1 MQLKTFTITIFLI
14 NRGRAKCQLLF
25 IKGNNFN
32 SLRLLTYICIVMLF
46 TSCSLFDNEDPIP
59 GFLILDNPT
68 LTAGPN
74 QGANTHKITDAWVF
88 DGGNFLG
95 IFPMPARV
103 PVILDGTEK
112 SFTIFAGI
120 RNNGVAENSLRY
132 PFYQPVI
139 YNANLA
145 EREEREVELNF
156 QYIENAVFDF
166 IEEFEGNH
174 IFIEDP
180 NTSDGAGTE
189 IVVQSDVVLSGFS
202 SGQIIFDTDT
212 SSFERTTLVTYDR
225 ENNAGSSTFLEIDYK
240 CDIPFLAGWITY
252 RNNFIE
258 RDYNVLV
265 APSEEWNKI
274 YIDVSTPIAAIE
286 IDRYTVA
293 LASAIT
299 EGNPIPSNIF
309 IDNVKLVHF

>member
-1 MQLKTFTITIFLI
+1 
-14 NRGRAKCQLLF
+14 
-25 IKGNNFN
+25 
-32 SLRLLTYICIVMLF
+32 MLF

-145 EREEREVELNF
+145 ERE
-156 QYIENAVFDF
+156 
-166 IEEFEGNH
+166 
-174 IFIEDP
+174 
-180 NTSDGAGTE
+180 
-189 IVVQSDVVLSGFS
+189 
-202 SGQIIFDTDT
+202 
-212 SSFERTTLVTYDR
+212 
-225 ENNAGSSTFLEIDYK
+225 
-240 CDIPFLAGWITY
+240 DIYRRIYTNSCY
-252 RNNFIE
+252 RN
-258 RDYNVLV
+258 R
-265 APSEEWNKI
+265 
-274 YIDVSTPIAAIE
+274 
-286 IDRYTVA
+286 
-293 LASAIT
+293 
-299 EGNPIPSNIF
+299 
-309 IDNVKLVHF
+309 